1 MRPGAAASVEDLPP
15 VLDGLRAVAGLA
27 PNEVL
32 LNRLRRAAAAAR
44 RAAEAPPSPDDP
56 HWAALLDAVT
66 VQETR
71 MFRAAAQVAAFRTIV
86 LPHLPARPGALTLV
100 SAGCATGEEA
110 WTLALL
116 ADTAG
121 RPWRVTGLDLCRPA
135 LAAAEE
141 ARYRLGPPD
150 ALREVPEA
158 DRGRLRLG
166 GDWFEPDPALRP
178 RVAFRRANLLKP
190 DLPAG
195 GADAVFCRNV
205 LIYLTEE
212 ARGAVLGALVRA
224 LRPGGALVLGATDT
238 PPPGLGLRAWPDAG
252 IGIWRRADDDG

>member
-1 MRPGAAASVEDLPP
+1 MRHAAAASVEDLPP

-32 LNRLRRAAAAAR
+32 VNRVRRAGDAAR

-71 MFRAAAQVAAFRTIV
+71 MFRAAAQIQAFRQAV
-86 LPHLPARPGALTLV
+86 LPALPARPGALSLV

-116 ADTAG
+116 ADALG

-135 LAAAEE
+135 LAAAEQ

-150 ALREVPEA
+150 ALREVPA
-158 DRGRLRLG
+158 CDRARFRLG
-166 GDWFEPDPALRP
+166 EGWFEPDPALRP
-178 RVAFRRANLLKP
+178 RVAFRRANLLQP

-205 LIYLTEE
+205 LIYMTEE
-212 ARGAVLGALVRA
+212 ARGAVLRSLVAA
-224 LRPGGALVLGATDT
+224 LRQGGALVLGATDT
-238 PPPGLGLRAWPDAG
+238 PPPGLGLRPWPGAG
-252 IGIWRRADDDG
+252 TGIWRREGDGG